1 MGGGRERDE
10 EGKGEYRGRMGV
22 RKKEKLEQ
30 GGGKNGEGRG
40 REVGE

>member
-30 GGGKNGEGRG
+30 GGG
-40 REVGE
+40 